1 MAVDELPSDLDTV
14 MPLSD
19 PAIRNAKPSDKP
31 YKLADRDGLYLLVNH
46 VGKYWRYDYRFQ
58 RKRKTLAFGVYPVTS
73 LAAARDGLD
82 KARKLIASGSDPS
95 AIKQADKR
103 KEKEL
108 AANTFEAVSREWL
121 AKQAKKWT
129 PKSTQR
135 ITRLLER
142 NIFPAIGNTPIAQVS
157 AADFLGALQKIEIRG
172 NIETAHRAMAISGRI
187 FRYGIATGRAQADLS
202 LVLKGALTPV
212 KEKHHASIT
221 DPRKVRDLL
230 NAIEGYSGSF
240 ITQLALRLAPLLFV
254 RPGEL
259 RHAEWAEIDFDK
271 AEWRIA
277 AGKMKMKS
285 VHLVPLATQALEILR
300 ELQPHTGE
308 GRYVFPGVRS
318 YSRPMSENTINAA
331 LRRLGY
337 DKDEMTG
344 HGFRSMAS
352 TILHEQGWPHEAI
365 ERQLAHAERNKV
377 SAAYNYAEHL
387 PKRREMMQAWAD
399 YLDQLKAERSNTV
412 A

>member
-1 MAVDELPSDLDTV
+1 

-19 PAIRNAKPSDKP
+19 PAVRNAKPSAKP
-31 YKLADRDGLYLLVNH
+31 YKLTDGEGLYLLINNA
-46 VGKYWRYDYRFQ
+46 GKYWRYDYRFQ
-58 RKRKTLAFGVYPVTS
+58 GKRKTLAFGVYPVIT
-73 LAAARDGLD
+73 LADARDRRNQ
-82 KARKLIASGSDPS
+82 ARKLIANGGDPG
-95 AIKQADKR
+95 AIKQAKKQEER
-103 KEKEL
+103 QL
-108 AANTFEAVSREWL
+108 AANTFKAVALEWHK
-121 AKQAKKWT
+121 KQSVKWV
-129 PKSTQR
+129 PKNTARTLS
-135 ITRLLER
+135 LLER
-142 NIFPAIGNTPIAQVS
+142 NIFPYIGSTPIAQVTPASLLS
-157 AADFLGALQKIEIRG
+157 AVQKIEKRG
-172 NIETAHRAMAISGRI
+172 NIETAHRSMQISGQI
-187 FRYGIATGRAQADLS
+187 FRYAIATGRAQADLS

-212 KEKHHASIT
+212 REKHHASIT
-221 DPRKVRDLL
+221 DPKKIKDLL
-230 NAIEGYSGSF
+230 LALEGYNGSF
-240 ITQLALRLAPLLFV
+240 ITLSALKLAPLLFV

-259 RHAEWAEIDFDK
+259 RHAEWSEIDFHA

-277 AGKMKMKS
+277 AGKMKMKA
-285 VHLVPLATQALEILR
+285 VHLVPLCKQALAVLR
-300 ELQPHTGE
+300 ELKPLTGE

-318 YSRPMSENTINAA
+318 YARPMSENTVNAA

-337 DKDEMTG
+337 DKNEMTG

-399 YLDQLKAERSNTV
+399 YLDELKAGQSYTV

>member
-1 MAVDELPSDLDTV
+1 

-19 PAIRNAKPSDKP
+19 PAVRNAKLAVKP
-31 YKLADRDGLYLLVNH
+31 YKLTDGEGLYLLINN

-58 RKRKTLAFGVYPVTS
+58 GKRKTLAFGVYPVIT
-73 LAAARDGLD
+73 LADARDRRNQ
-82 KARKLIASGSDPS
+82 ARKLVANGGDPA
-95 AIKQADKR
+95 AIKQAKKL
-103 KEKEL
+103 KEKQL
-108 AANTFEAVSREWL
+108 AASTFEAVAREWHE
-121 AKQAKKWT
+121 KQSVKWV
-129 PKSTQR
+129 PKNSART
-135 ITRLLER
+135 ISVLER
-142 NIFPAIGNTPIAQVS
+142 NIFPYIGSTPISQVTAATLLS
-157 AADFLGALQKIEIRG
+157 AVQKIEKRG
-172 NIETAHRAMAISGRI
+172 NIETAHRAMQISGQI
-187 FRYGIATGRAQADLS
+187 FRYAIATGRAQADLS

-212 KEKHHASIT
+212 RETHHASIT
-221 DPRKVRDLL
+221 DPKKIRDLL
-230 NAIEGYSGSF
+230 LALEGYSGSF
-240 ITQLALRLAPLLFV
+240 ITLSALKLAPLLFV

-259 RHAEWAEIDFDK
+259 RHAEWSEIDLNA

-277 AGKMKMKS
+277 AGKMKMKA
-285 VHLVPLATQALEILR
+285 VHLVPLCKQALAVLR
-300 ELQPHTGE
+300 ELKPLTGE

-318 YSRPMSENTINAA
+318 YARPMSENTVNAA

-337 DKDEMTG
+337 EKTEMTG

-399 YLDQLKAERSNTV
+399 YLDGLKAGRSNTV